1 VVSPLL
7 GMFLYRFLKLS
18 SDHRRS
24 LKPSCKIVGQHHHQD
39 KLIGSISR
47 YYLLEVESLRER
59 NIIAASL
66 SSQSTSGEK
75 EEASAM
81 FGYDLYLLTDRN

>member
-1 VVSPLL
+1 MVSPLL
-7 GMFLYRFLKLS
+7 GMSLDRFLKLS
-18 SDHRRS
+18 SDRRCS

-39 KLIGSISR
+39 KLIGSISS

-59 NIIAASL
+59 NIVAASL
-66 SSQSTSGEK
+66 SSQSTGGEK

-81 FGYDLYLLTDRN
+81 FGYDLLLANE